1 MADRDTE
8 SLPSDPPVIVGGGG
22 STLIWI
28 RSDQNARKIPLQHVP
43 ANAER
48 PNDPN
53 MYDIYILDNFDCA
66 YVKVND
72 GGGGNPT
79 PHPVKSKRHHTF
91 FE

>member
-28 RSDQNARKIPLQHVP
+28 RSDQNLRRIPLQQVP
-43 ANAER
+43 EGAER
-48 PNDPN
+48 PHDPN

-66 YVKVND
+66 SVKVND
-72 GGGGNPT
+72 GGGGNAN
-79 PHPVKSKRHHTF
+79 HPVHGKGHHTI

>member
-1 MADRDTE
+1 MSDRDTA
-8 SLPSDPPVIVGGGG
+8 SLPTDPPILVGGGG

-28 RSDQNARKIPLQHVP
+28 RKDQNARKIQLNQVP
-43 ANAER
+43 
-48 PNDPN
+48 PNSEPPHDPS

-66 YVKVND
+66 SVKVND
-72 GGGGNPT
+72 GGGGSPT